1 MGVEKQ
7 VNRRVADSRHDVQ
20 ESFTVEHRLHK
31 KSLPVV
37 WRKEWGF
44 CLLGQTMICGRI
56 AIGRDRWELC
66 SYATRFVLRLVTES
80 ACICRDAGISLFEL
94 RYALDSPMSY
104 KGHGLSVSTVKVR
117 RLMRHEPKQAKIDER
132 ERGITMSK
140 KNITTAST
148 TATTM
153 TAAEFKQKSYDAY
166 LAYVEFIEGKK
177 SIIETVEALSPLMS
191 AYGFALTVDNL
202 ANLLTVKMT
211 AYGKDKGEQAKK
223 VKSISTFRAFVKGGW
238 KDVQN
243 APVHSNA
250 GKNPADAKVKS
261 TTKKPTK
268 AELEAEIAALR
279 AKLEAATTEEKA
291 A

>member
-20 ESFTVEHRLHK
+20 ESFTVEHRLHE

-80 ACICRDAGISLFEL
+80 ACICWDAGISLFEL

-104 KGHGLSVSTVKVR
+104 KGHGLSVSLVEVQ
-117 RLMRHEPKQAKIDER
+117 RLMRHEPKQAKIDEH

-140 KNITTAST
+140 KNIATAS
-148 TATTM
+148 TM

-177 SIIETVEALSPLMS
+177 SIIETVEALSPLLS
-191 AYGFALTVDNL
+191 AYGFALNVDNL

>member
-1 MGVEKQ
+1 
-7 VNRRVADSRHDVQ
+7 
-20 ESFTVEHRLHK
+20 
-31 KSLPVV
+31 
-37 WRKEWGF
+37 
-44 CLLGQTMICGRI
+44 
-56 AIGRDRWELC
+56 
-66 SYATRFVLRLVTES
+66 
-80 ACICRDAGISLFEL
+80 
-94 RYALDSPMSY
+94 MSY

>member
-1 MGVEKQ
+1 
-7 VNRRVADSRHDVQ
+7 
-20 ESFTVEHRLHK
+20 
-31 KSLPVV
+31 
-37 WRKEWGF
+37 
-44 CLLGQTMICGRI
+44 
-56 AIGRDRWELC
+56 
-66 SYATRFVLRLVTES
+66 
-80 ACICRDAGISLFEL
+80 
-94 RYALDSPMSY
+94 
-104 KGHGLSVSTVKVR
+104 
-117 RLMRHEPKQAKIDER
+117 
-132 ERGITMSK
+132 MSK
-140 KNITTAST
+140 KNITTASSTT
-148 TATTM
+148 TASTTTM

-191 AYGFALTVDNL
+191 AYGFALNVDNL

-250 GKNPADAKVKS
+250 GKNPADTKVKS

-279 AKLEAATTEEKA
+279 AKLEAAATEEKA

>member
-1 MGVEKQ
+1 
-7 VNRRVADSRHDVQ
+7 
-20 ESFTVEHRLHK
+20 
-31 KSLPVV
+31 
-37 WRKEWGF
+37 
-44 CLLGQTMICGRI
+44 
-56 AIGRDRWELC
+56 
-66 SYATRFVLRLVTES
+66 
-80 ACICRDAGISLFEL
+80 
-94 RYALDSPMSY
+94 MSY

-117 RLMRHEPKQAKIDER
+117 RLMRHEPKQAKIDEH

-140 KNITTAST
+140 KNINTAST
-148 TATTM
+148 ITATTVTM

-166 LAYVEFIEGKK
+166 LAYVAFIEGKK
-177 SIIETVEALSPLMS
+177 SILETVEALSPLMS

-223 VKSISTFRAFVKGGW
+223 VKAISTFRAFVKGGW

-250 GKNPADAKVKS
+250 GKNPADAKAKS
-261 TTKKPTK
+261 AVKKPTK
-268 AELEAEIAALR
+268 AELEAEIAVLR
-279 AKLEAATTEEKA
+279 AKLEASATVETTEEKA

>member
-1 MGVEKQ
+1 M
-7 VNRRVADSRHDVQ
+7 
-20 ESFTVEHRLHK
+20 
-31 KSLPVV
+31 P
-37 WRKEWGF
+37 
-44 CLLGQTMICGRI
+44 
-56 AIGRDRWELC
+56 
-66 SYATRFVLRLVTES
+66 
-80 ACICRDAGISLFEL
+80 
-94 RYALDSPMSY
+94 Y
-104 KGHGLSVSTVKVR
+104 KGHGLPVSAVGVR
-117 RLMRHEPKQAKIDER
+117 RLMRHEPKQALIDEY

-140 KNITTAST
+140 KNTATAS
-148 TATTM
+148 TM

-250 GKNPADAKVKS
+250 GKNPADAKAKS

-279 AKLEAATTEEKA
+279 AKLEASAAVKATEEKA